1 MNRERDAS
9 RTKGF
14 NGRVL
19 ACLFVRVKRATWE
32 LGEVGF
38 LSLTE
43 IGRDR
48 GTCWRR
54 DLRQG
59 FFLEFGPAPRRVGFV
74 CKEMEGSDSVRRRGF
89 GETLACLGDVECVIP

>member
-43 IGRDR
+43 IGCDR
-48 GTCWRR
+48 GTCLAGRSETGR
-54 DLRQG
+54 
-59 FFLEFGPAPRRVGFV
+59 FLGVWAGAAEGWV
-74 CKEMEGSDSVRRRGF
+74 C
-89 GETLACLGDVECVIP
+89 L